1 MKAMYTSLRK
11 DYPVI
16 NEILDHKAVQAI
28 GSVVFNVEGAMVD
41 RRIGGSPAADHWRH
55 LHDRAFSIGHGV
67 PEQHH
72 EEVTQIVASELPR
85 LNEKRLWASNLK

>member
-1 MKAMYTSLRK
+1 
-11 DYPVI
+11 VI